1 METQTRA
8 RPELR
13 PVCTSREQHPAYPRT
28 TPLSA
33 TGPLFSASLSL
44 PSPMYPAS
52 PGYDYAMR
60 AHERALVDR
69 LDRPDPRGTRESQQ
83 SPTTARSLSPISG
96 QTMSARRVTVAS
108 LPLPRAPAPSPR
120 SPGLAQYPGPQTIA
134 AQNKEILL
142 RGLPDGLPR
151 SPLEPASATDDRRQ
165 SLPPW
170 FPRAR
175 RSSQQVR
182 EELQSWGHVYF
193 GSSSYA
199 DCFVSAVSLR
209 RHSDSSSADEGAAA
223 KETPAG
229 GKNRV
234 TIRARVR
241 PCALD
246 RKPFLLRRTFDM
258 DELRATIPEL
268 PPVSAGARRPSAELP
283 SRSPLPASRRRSS
296 MAGSAKRGLDLD
308 RSHVQSTNTVP
319 IRKSLLRS
327 LQSFRSRL
335 LTASHRPQVCT
346 RVPACSGSPALLG
359 PHPEGRYN

>member
-1 METQTRA
+1 MEAQTRA

-13 PVCTSREQHPAYPRT
+13 PVCTSREQNSAYPKT

-33 TGPLFSASLSL
+33 TGPVFSPSVSL
-44 PSPMYPAS
+44 PSPMYPAT
-52 PGYDYAMR
+52 PGYDHAMR

-69 LDRPDPRGTRESQQ
+69 LDRPDPRGRRESQQ
-83 SPTTARSLSPISG
+83 SPATARSLSPISE
-96 QTMSARRVTVAS
+96 QTMSARRVSVAS

-134 AQNKEILL
+134 VQTIAAQTREMIL

-151 SPLEPASATDDRRQ
+151 SPLEPASATNDRRQ
-165 SLPPW
+165 SLPLW
-170 FPRAR
+170 FPSAR

-182 EELQSWGHVYF
+182 EDLQSWGHVYF
-193 GSSSYA
+193 GSSSIA

-223 KETPAG
+223 KETSAD

-246 RKPFLLRRTFDM
+246 RKPFLLRRTFSM

-268 PPVSAGARRPSAELP
+268 PPASAGPRRPSAEPP
-283 SRSPLPASRRRSS
+283 SRSPLPTGRLRSS
-296 MAGSAKRGLDLD
+296 MAASGKRGLGLD

-319 IRKSLLRS
+319 IRKSLLGS
-327 LQSFRSRL
+327 LQASRS
-335 LTASHRPQVCT
+335 
-346 RVPACSGSPALLG
+346 
-359 PHPEGRYN
+359 